1 LTQLNAAFTAAL
13 STAAEQRS
21 RTTKFFA
28 DELKTLKSSLVV
40 QRQLL
45 YDAYSNAEIELQK
58 NDIRIDLPEAEEEE
72 TLEVMDH
79 STVSQS

>member
-1 LTQLNAAFTAAL
+1 
-13 STAAEQRS
+13 
-21 RTTKFFA
+21 
-28 DELKTLKSSLVV
+28 VV